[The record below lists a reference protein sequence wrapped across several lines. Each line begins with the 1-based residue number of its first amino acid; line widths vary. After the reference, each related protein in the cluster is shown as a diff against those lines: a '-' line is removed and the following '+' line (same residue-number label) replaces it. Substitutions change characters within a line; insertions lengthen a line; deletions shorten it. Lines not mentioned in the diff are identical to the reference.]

1 MASKKTPAQATQESE
16 TQQAQGQA
24 AQAAPAQEMP
34 PMHLDVRVRPITPK
48 GNLMGYASVNING
61 AFAVDSIKVVNGK
74 NGLFVSMPSQK
85 GADGQYREI
94 CFPITKEFRQQ
105 LNEAIVAGYHQ
116 SLERMQTASTQ
127 GQTREAPA
135 MAAPVMG

>member
-1 MASKKTPAQATQESE
+1 MAKKQNPAQATQEQE
-16 TQQAQGQA
+16 PQQAQGQT

-61 AFAVDSIKVVNGK
+61 AFAVDGIKVVNGK
-74 NGLFVSMPSQK
+74 NGLFTSMPSYQDGK
-85 GADGQYREI
+85 GQYRDI
-94 CFPITKEFRQQ
+94 CFPITAEFRQQ

-135 MAAPVMG
+135 MAVPAMG